1 MLLVHFDPFCFY
13 GLKVNCNFSL
23 LVKSCISHLIW
34 FDYFYLLKDILF
46 LISHINILFQ
56 MIDQATIDRIRDAA
70 NIVEVISDYGVT
82 LRKRGV
88 NYVGLCPF
96 HNERTPSF
104 SVSPAKEL
112 CKCFSCGKGGNVVHF
127 VMEYENIGYYD
138 ALRVLAK
145 KYGIEIH
152 ERELSDAEKQA
163 QSEREGMFIVNS
175 YARDYFQNSLRNTTE
190 GISYGM
196 AYFRQRGFRDD
207 IIEKFQL
214 GYCLDKWDAFSNEA
228 IAKGYNRDL
237 LVKTGLS
244 IEREGQGNLIDRFR
258 GRVMFPV
265 HTLSGKVVAFGG
277 RVLNTD
283 AKTAKYQNS
292 PESEIYHKS
301 KELYGIYFAKRAIQ
315 QNDRCYLVEG
325 YTDVIQMHQSG
336 VENVVASSGT
346 ALTQGQIALI
356 RRLTFNITVLYDGDS
371 AGIKASLRGIDLL
384 LEEGMNVKV
393 LLLPDGDDP
402 DSFAKKHNSKE
413 LLEYLKSHE
422 VDFIRFKADIL
433 LHDAANDPV
442 KKAEAIESIVKSI
455 SLISEPIKRSLYIK
469 ETSEQ
474 LGISE
479 ELLNDGVNK
488 KIKITVET
496 LKKQSEREKSVSPEG
511 DEPKTQDFASSLPEQ
526 LQAKEFND
534 IEKLI
539 IQMVIKY
546 SANVLFVYDNE
557 ETGEKVEVKVAD
569 FIKSDLENDGLQ
581 FHSDLYRRVLDEAV
595 NHINDEGF
603 DSSRYFLSH
612 PELEISRL
620 ATDLMSERYQLSKY
634 HSKYQHIPTDEERL
648 DRLIPQLMLDLKNEF
663 ICAEMKKL
671 EQQLLNPDIASD
683 TAKCS
688 EIMTRY
694 VKLKDIQ
701 KAISR
706 ELGDRVIIPKK

>member
-1 MLLVHFDPFCFY
+1 
-13 GLKVNCNFSL
+13 
-23 LVKSCISHLIW
+23 
-34 FDYFYLLKDILF
+34 
-46 LISHINILFQ
+46 
-56 MIDQATIDRIRDAA
+56 MIDQLTIDKIRDAA

-145 KYGIEIH
+145 KYGIEIQ

-163 QSEREGMFIVNS
+163 QSEREGMFVVNA
-175 YARDYFQNSLRNTTE
+175 YARDYFQNTLRNTTE

-214 GYCLDKWDAFSNEA
+214 GYCLDKWDSFSNEA
-228 IAKGYNRDL
+228 LAKGYKKKL
-237 LVKTGLS
+237 LLKTGLS
-244 IEREGQGNLIDRFR
+244 LEREGQGNLVDRFR

-315 QNDRCYLVEG
+315 QNDRCFLVEG

-371 AGIKASLRGIDLL
+371 AGVKASLRGIDLL

-402 DSFAKKHNSKE
+402 DSFARKHNSKE
-413 LLEYLKSHE
+413 FQEYLKAHE

-433 LHDAANDPV
+433 LQDSANDPV

-488 KIKITVET
+488 KIKITAEA
-496 LKKQSEREKSVSPEG
+496 LKKQNERNKTVSPEG
-511 DEPKTQDFASSLPEQ
+511 DEPQTQDFSSSLPAQ
-526 LQAKEFND
+526 LEAAEFDD

-539 IQMVIKY
+539 VQMLIKY
-546 SANVLFVYDNE
+546 AANVLYVYENE
-557 ETGEKVEVKVAD
+557 ETGEQTEVRVAEY
-569 FIKSDLENDGLQ
+569 IKSDLDNDGLK
-581 FHSDLYRRVLDEAV
+581 FHSELYRRILDEAV
-595 NHINDEGF
+595 QHINDEGF

-612 PELEISRL
+612 QELAVSKL
-620 ATDLMSERYQLSKY
+620 ATDLMSERYQLSRY

-648 DRLIPQLMLDLKNEF
+648 DRLIPQLMMDLKNEVVLS
-663 ICAEMKKL
+663 EMKKL
-671 EQQLLNPDIASD
+671 EKELLNPAVASD
-683 TAKCS
+683 SVKCM
-688 EIMTRY
+688 EIMQRY
-694 VKLKDIQ
+694 VNLKDIQ
-701 KAISR
+701 KALGR
-706 ELGDRVIIPKK
+706 ELGDRVLIAKR

>member
-1 MLLVHFDPFCFY
+1 
-13 GLKVNCNFSL
+13 
-23 LVKSCISHLIW
+23 
-34 FDYFYLLKDILF
+34 
-46 LISHINILFQ
+46 
-56 MIDQATIDRIRDAA
+56 MIDQATIDRIREAA

-96 HNERTPSF
+96 HNEKTPSF
-104 SVSPAKEL
+104 SVSPSKEL

-145 KYGIEIH
+145 KYGIEIQ
-152 ERELSDAEKQA
+152 ERELSDEERQS
-163 QSEREGMFIVNS
+163 QSEREGMFIVNAH
-175 YARDYFQNSLRNTTE
+175 ARDYFMDTLRNTTE
-190 GISYGM
+190 GITLGM

-207 IIEKFQL
+207 TIEKFQL
-214 GYCLDKWDAFSNEA
+214 GYCLDKWDSFSNEA
-228 IAKGYNRDL
+228 LAKGYSRDL
-237 LVKTGLS
+237 LIKTGLS

-292 PESEIYHKS
+292 PESDIYHKS

-336 VENVVASSGT
+336 IENVVASSGT

-356 RRLTFNITVLYDGDS
+356 RRLTYNITVLYDGDS
-371 AGIKASLRGIDLL
+371 AGVKASLRGIDLL

-393 LLLPDGDDP
+393 LLLPDNDDP
-402 DSFAKKHNSKE
+402 DSFARKHTSKE
-413 LLEYLKSHE
+413 FQDYVKAHE

-433 LHDAANDPV
+433 LADSANDPV
-442 KKAEAIESIVKSI
+442 KQAEAIDSIVGSI
-455 SLISEPIKRSLYIK
+455 SLIQEPIKRSLYIK

-474 LGISE
+474 LGVSE

-488 KIKITVET
+488 KIKITAET
-496 LKKQSEREKSVSPEG
+496 LRKHKDRNATDASPAG
-511 DEPKTQDFASSLPEQ
+511 DEPVTQDFTSDVPAQIHKSV
-526 LQAKEFND
+526 FYD

-539 IQMVIKY
+539 AQMIVKY
-546 SANVLFVYDNE
+546 GGKVVCAVEDE
-557 ETGEKVEVKVAD
+557 ETGSVSDVTVAEY
-569 FIKSDLENDGLQ
+569 IKSDLDVDSLE
-581 FHSDLYRRVLDEAV
+581 FHTPLHRMILDEALKHV
-595 NHINDEGF
+595 GDEGF
-603 DSSRYFLSH
+603 DSQRFFLSH
-612 PELEISRL
+612 PDVEVSRF
-620 ATDLMSERYQLSKY
+620 ATDALSERYPLSKY

-648 DRLIPQLMLDLKNEF
+648 DRLIPQLMMDFKNDVVKD
-663 ICAEMKKL
+663 EMDRLMK
-671 EQQLLNPDIASD
+671 QLQDPEIASD
-683 TAKCS
+683 SEKCGD
-688 EIMTRY
+688 IMKRY
-694 VKLKDIQ
+694 LQLKEIQ
-701 KAISR
+701 KALGK
-706 ELGDRVIIPKK
+706 ELGDRVLVPK

>member
-1 MLLVHFDPFCFY
+1 
-13 GLKVNCNFSL
+13 
-23 LVKSCISHLIW
+23 
-34 FDYFYLLKDILF
+34 
-46 LISHINILFQ
+46 
-56 MIDQATIDRIRDAA
+56 MIDQATIDKIRDAA

-145 KYGIEIH
+145 KYGIEIP
-152 ERELSDAEKQA
+152 EREITEQERQA
-163 QSEREGMFIVNS
+163 QSEREGMFVLNS
-175 YARDYFQNSLRNTTE
+175 YARDYFVKTLHGSTE
-190 GISYGM
+190 GIAYGM
-196 AYFRQRGFRDD
+196 QYFRQRGFRDD

-214 GYCLDKWDAFSNEA
+214 GFCLDKWDAFSNEA
-228 IAKGYNRDL
+228 LAKGYSRDL
-237 LVKTGLS
+237 LLKTGLS
-244 IEREGQGNLIDRFR
+244 LEREGQGNLLDRFR

-301 KELYGIYFAKRAIQ
+301 KELYGIYFAKKAIQ
-315 QNDRCYLVEG
+315 QNDRCFLVEG

-402 DSFAKKHNSKE
+402 DSFAKKHNSSE
-413 LLEYLKSHE
+413 FQEYLKAHE

-433 LHDAANDPV
+433 LKDSANDPV
-442 KKAEAIESIVKSI
+442 KKAEAIDSIVASI
-455 SLISEPIKRSLYIK
+455 SLISNPIKRSLYIK

-488 KIKITVET
+488 KVKISVDA
-496 LKKQSEREKSVSPEG
+496 LKKQNEKEKAVAGVVEA
-511 DEPKTQDFASSLPEQ
+511 EPKTQDFSSDLPAQ
-526 LQAKEFND
+526 LQEKEFSE
-534 IEKLI
+534 IEYLI
-539 IQMVIKY
+539 LQMVIKF
-546 SANVLFVYDNE
+546 AGNTIPVCMPD
-557 ETGEKVEVKVAD
+557 GELVDMKVIDYVVA
-569 FIKSDLENDGLQ
+569 DLENDGLKM
-581 FHSDLYRRVLDEAV
+581 HNDLYNQILQEASQ
-595 NHINDEGF
+595 HAQEEGF
-603 DSSRYFLSH
+603 DSRRYFLSH
-612 PELEISRL
+612 PDLGISKL
-620 ATDLMSERYQLSKY
+620 ATNLLSERYQLSKY

-648 DRLIPQLMLDLKNEF
+648 DRLIPQLMMDFKNE
-663 ICAEMKKL
+663 IVNQEMKSLMK
-671 EQQLLNPDIASD
+671 QLQNPAIAQDS
-683 TAKCS
+683 TKCS
-688 EIMTRY
+688 EIMQRY
-694 VKLKDIQ
+694 LSLKEIQ
-701 KAISR
+701 RVLGK
-706 ELGDRVIIPKK
+706 ELGDRVIAPK